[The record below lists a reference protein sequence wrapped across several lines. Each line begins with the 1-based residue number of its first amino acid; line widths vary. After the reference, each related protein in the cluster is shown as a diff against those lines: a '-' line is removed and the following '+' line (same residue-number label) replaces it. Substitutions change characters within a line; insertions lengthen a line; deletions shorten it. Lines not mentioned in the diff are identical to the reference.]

1 MAYRL
6 EPSASTQDEVRRV
19 ANERLSKAIVLLDGL
34 SGSGPNEIEDAVHEV
49 RKRCKETRGL
59 ARLVRPALGDQFGRL
74 NHTVRDAANELSSIR
89 DAHALLGTFD
99 DLRETTGR
107 EDDPLLDQ
115 VRSRQAA
122 SADAATR
129 AINAGDRRIK
139 DARRLLVDA
148 RCQVANWD
156 LPDGFAPLGDG
167 LARTYRRG
175 RRAMKHAQRRPTDER
190 MHEWRKAVKN
200 LWYQVRLL
208 RGAAPGLLRPLGHRL
223 DDLAEALGD
232 DHDLAVLIQRLE
244 LDPGRFGG
252 EPAAGEA
259 VRLARAAQEDL
270 RVRAFRLG
278 ATIYAEP
285 TSAFVARCEA
295 YWTTTV
301 ELGPEPATARRRLA
315 PPGLHTTRPG
325 PDAGLPPGAQWS
337 RTGPPRTDGR
347 DAPGMARSG
356 REPDGAGAASRP
368 DRTQHPDA
376 AGRSARRHRRRAGPR
391 SATHQADR
399 PPRGQAPRFR
409 PEAAQGG
416 QEGHPSGS
424 QEAKSAPSRCPATG
438 RHDLRRADRVVRR
451 PHRGL
456 LGPGRRAR
464 SRTRH
469 RGSVPTRRL
478 RFEVVN
484 SGERLSRPS
493 SRVR

>member
-6 EPSASTQDEVRRV
+6 EPSSSTQDEVRRV

-34 SGSGPNEIEDAVHEV
+34 SGSSPDEIEDTVHEV

-107 EDDPLLDQ
+107 CDDPLLDQ

-148 RCQVANWD
+148 RCQVGHWD

-175 RRAMKHAQRRPTDER
+175 RRAMKHAQRRPTDDR

-285 TSAFVARCEA
+285 TSAFVARFEA
-295 YWTTTV
+295 YWATTV
-301 ELGPEPATARRRLA
+301 ELGPEPTTRSGASLPQGFAPLGRDLTRAYRRGRSGLDRARRAPTDQTLQAWREAVGGLTAQMRLLA
-315 PPGLHTTRPG
+315 PIAPSMLTPLVARLDDVAEELAHDRRLTERI
-325 PDAGLPPGAQWS
+325 S
-337 RTGPPRTDGR
+337 RLEAKREV
-347 DAPGMARSG
+347 SG
-356 REPDGAGAASRP
+356 RKQRKAAKKAIRA
-368 DRTQHPDA
+368 T
-376 AGRSARRHRRRAGPR
+376 RRKRERRRADALRLG
-391 SATHQADR
+391 ATIFAEPTATFVDRIEAYWDQAV
-399 PPRGQAPRFR
+399 
-409 PEAAQGG
+409 E
-416 QEGHPSGS
+416 
-424 QEAKSAPSRCPATG
+424 
-438 RHDLRRADRVVRR
+438 
-451 PHRGL
+451 
-456 LGPGRRAR
+456 LGP
-464 SRTRH
+464 
-469 RGSVPTRRL
+469 
-478 RFEVVN
+478 
-484 SGERLSRPS
+484 ERDTGGLSQLADS
-493 SRVR
+493 ASN